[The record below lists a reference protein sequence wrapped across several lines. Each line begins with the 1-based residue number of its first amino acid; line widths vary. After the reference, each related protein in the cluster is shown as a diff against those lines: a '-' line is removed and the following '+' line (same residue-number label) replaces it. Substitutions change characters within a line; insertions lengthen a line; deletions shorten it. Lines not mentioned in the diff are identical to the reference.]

1 MSSEKE
7 MLDTIASAFC
17 AIRNA
22 YEYEAMV
29 RLGATERAV
38 KASMEILAWKQK
50 AWRILKDHGIKEN
63 ETLKCD

>member
-1 MSSEKE
+1 MATQKE

-29 RLGATERAV
+29 RVGATERAV
-38 KASMEILAWKQK
+38 KSSMEVLAWKEK
-50 AWRILKDHGIKEN
+50 AWRILSEHGVKEN
-63 ETLKCD
+63 ESHKCV